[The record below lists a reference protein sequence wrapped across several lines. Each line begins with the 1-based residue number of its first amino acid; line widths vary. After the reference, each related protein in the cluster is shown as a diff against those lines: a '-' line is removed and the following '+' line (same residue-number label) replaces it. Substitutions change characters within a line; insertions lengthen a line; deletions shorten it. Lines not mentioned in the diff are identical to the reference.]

1 MRCATMGCN
10 SSNLS
15 PLSPVDLLFL
25 DASELQTRLT
35 ERKLTSVQLVKAGL
49 EQIRRENHQ
58 GLKLNA
64 IISTPPEEEVIKL
77 AEELDRER
85 EQGRVR
91 GPLHGITIIVK
102 DAIGNHPELKMA
114 TTSGSYALKTSVVAG
129 DSQVIEKLRKA
140 GVLIL
145 GKANLTEFCQMKGDN
160 ITTGWSAVGGQ
171 TTSAYIE
178 GGIRHD
184 QGRGGPTMPGGSS
197 TGSAV
202 GVSAG
207 FSPIALGTETDGS
220 VIQPANRA
228 ALFAIKPTHGMVSL
242 EGAWQLSTS
251 FDVIGPMAKSAG
263 DLANLLNVI
272 VKNETANYPEFLTKS
287 FANLRLGFVDPDIW
301 RFPDA
306 YSHPIDGVR
315 DQMRTAYLDAKS
327 KIETLAKKV
336 EYPISIVLPEDLNI
350 SGQPSISNV
359 ITYEYGPLIDS
370 YLKNLT
376 ESEVRSLDELIKW
389 NEAHRELELPEEYPS
404 QSRLVAARDN
414 VPSLENYQA
423 IRSHLKMV
431 TDDLSAVYDAHD
443 IDLIVIPTDSPIC
456 SVSAATGF
464 PIGTM
469 PLGYLD
475 YNGKPF
481 GLAVMGRSG
490 DDGLL
495 LQFMSAFEAAFP
507 KRRVPPPL
515 LANLGGAPEDEPQS
529 MI

>member
-1 MRCATMGCN
+1 MSTNKSYASSLSLSYPPLPVKALRISWACSSSSLNSCSSLGSSNPAWLLDLPSLHHLISSLALLNPKSIMKAFCSLWLFSGLYSSLSLAELQRPLRVASFQPLFTSESTSMRCATMGCN

-15 PLSPVDLLFL
+15 LLSPVDLLFL

-35 ERKLTSVQLVKAGL
+35 ERKLTSVQLAKAGL

-64 IISTPPEEEVIKL
+64 IISTPPVEEVIKL

-102 DAIGNHPELKMA
+102 DAIGTHPELKMV
-114 TTSGSYALKTSVVAG
+114 TTCGSYALKTSVVAG

-228 ALFAIKPTHGMVSL
+228 ALFAIKPSHGMVSL
-242 EGAWQLSTS
+242 EGACQMSTS

-306 YSHPIDGVR
+306 YSHPVDGIR
-315 DQMRTAYLDAKS
+315 GQMRTAYLDAKS

-389 NEAHRELELPEEYPS
+389 NEAPS
-404 QSRLVAARDN
+404 RAGAPRRIPQSI
-414 VPSLENYQA
+414 S
-423 IRSHLKMV
+423 S
-431 TDDLSAVYDAHD
+431 
-443 IDLIVIPTDSPIC
+443 
-456 SVSAATGF
+456 
-464 PIGTM
+464 
-469 PLGYLD
+469 
-475 YNGKPF
+475 
-481 GLAVMGRSG
+481 GRSTG
-490 DDGLL
+490 
-495 LQFMSAFEAAFP
+495 
-507 KRRVPPPL
+507 
-515 LANLGGAPEDEPQS
+515 
-529 MI
+529 